1 MADGARSGRL
11 GRCDW
16 LDLGLAALSEHGP
29 RGLTLETLCARAGR
43 TRGSF
48 YHHFADMEAFKAAVL
63 DRWVE
68 RDARQIVAEVERSGP
83 DVAARRARLDT
94 LAMSVDHHLEVAV
107 RRWAGSDAPAA
118 AAVRRIDRERI
129 AYLGDLY
136 AQEGAGDAHDRAT
149 IEYAAFIG
157 LQHLDVIA
165 AEPDRAHRLAGLA
178 YAALRTGPVRS
189 RVSRV
194 LSGLLGRRG
203 RPGPDEP
210 TAGD

>member
-1 MADGARSGRL
+1 MADRAGPGRL
-11 GRCDW
+11 GRSDW
-16 LDLGLAALSEHGP
+16 LDLGLAALSEHGA

-48 YHHFADMEAFKAAVL
+48 YHHFAGMEAFKAAVL

-68 RDARQIVAEVERSGP
+68 RDARQIVAEVARSGP

-94 LAMSVDHHLEVAV
+94 LALGVDHRLEIAV

-118 AAVRRIDRERI
+118 AAVRRTDRERI
-129 AYLGDLY
+129 ACLADLY

-157 LQHLDVIA
+157 LQHLGLIA
-165 AEPDRAHRLAGLA
+165 AEPERAHRLAGLA
-178 YAALRTGPVRS
+178 YAALRTGPLWS

-194 LSGLLGRRG
+194 LGGLLGRRG
-203 RPGPDEP
+203 PPDPDEP
-210 TAGD
+210 AGG